1 MTRQVDRN
9 NGAVPAAALPATQAR
24 SERTRDRILDAAE
37 SLLKRAG
44 PEAATVP
51 AIAAAAHVAVGSVYR
66 RFVDKDAVLRGVYE
80 RFLSRGSVMNRAAL
94 SVVHAQDLPLE
105 QLVPL
110 IVRAMVRGY
119 QQEPALLSAL
129 LEYAERHLDSA
140 FHRRIEAL
148 RRQTFAALEQL
159 LLARR
164 HEIRHPRPSQAINFL
179 LATIGLVLKETLRH
193 GKRSAIAMKPEDV
206 CRELERLALHYLDVR
221 RAD

>member
-1 MTRQVDRN
+1 MAGQGGRRSGT
-9 NGAVPAAALPATQAR
+9 VPAAARPATQAR

-37 SLLKRAG
+37 SLLERAG

-51 AIAAAAHVAVGSVYR
+51 AIASAAGVAVGSVYR

-80 RFLSRGSVMNRAAL
+80 RFLSRGSAMNRAAV
-94 SVVHAQDLPLE
+94 SVVHSQDLPLE

-129 LEYAERHLDSA
+129 LEYAEWHPDSA
-140 FHRRIEAL
+140 FHRRVEAL
-148 RRQTFAALEQL
+148 RRETFAALEQL

-193 GKRSAIAMKPEDV
+193 GRRSAIALKPEDL
-206 CRELERLALHYLDVR
+206 CQELERFAVRYLDILR
-221 RAD
+221 ID